1 MPPKSKFTREEI
13 VSCALAEVG
22 RSGFDNLTART
33 LAAALGSSPRPIF
46 TVFNSMDE
54 VCAAVVDS
62 ANKLYNEYVDEG
74 LRDAVPFR
82 GVGEAYLR
90 FAHEHPKLFMLLFM
104 REQSE
109 LLDER
114 GVLDVIDQNAEKI
127 LRSVMDYYGLDREQ
141 SERLYMHLWLYTH
154 GIAAAVVTGV
164 CKFTDEKA
172 MISEVFVALLKEIKQ
187 TGSGK

>member
-1 MPPKSKFTREEI
+1 MPPKSKFTMEEI
-13 VSCALAEVG
+13 VAVALAEVEK
-22 RSGFDNLTART
+22 SGFDNLTART
-33 LAAALGSSPRPIF
+33 LGCALGSSPRPIF
-46 TVFNSMDE
+46 TVFKSMDE
-54 VCAAVVDS
+54 VSTAVVDS
-62 ANKLYNEYVDEG
+62 ANALYNEYVAQG
-74 LRDAVPFR
+74 LRDEVPFR

-104 REQSE
+104 REQSQ

-127 LRSVMDYYGLDREQ
+127 LRSVMDFYGLSREQ

-172 MISEVFVALLKEIKQ
+172 MISEVFVALLKQIKQ
-187 TGSGK
+187 GGN

>member
-13 VSCALAEVG
+13 VSTALDEVEKN
-22 RSGFDNLTART
+22 GFDALTART

-46 TVFNSMDE
+46 TVFSSMDE
-54 VCAAVVDS
+54 VCAAVVER
-62 ANKLYNEYVDEG
+62 ANALYNSYVDEG
-74 LRDAVPFR
+74 LRNAVPFR

-104 REQSE
+104 REQTE

-114 GVLDVIDQNAEKI
+114 GVLDAIDQNAEKI
-127 LRSVMDYYGLDREQ
+127 LQSVMDYYGLERQ
-141 SERLYMHLWLYTH
+141 KAERLYMHLWVYTH

-164 CKFTDEKA
+164 CKFSDEKA
-172 MISEVFVALLKEIKQ
+172 MLTEQFVAVLKHIKQ
-187 TGSGK
+187 NED